1 MRANSSSPSLVVV
14 VLTVACGCTPA
25 EDQTVVIAPPAPVES
40 PPAPPPVAPTVDD
53 LLDRVQNVQS
63 GPTHGVSNAAG
74 PTQGVING
82 IADREASG
90 VPENSSIAARTIDR
104 LIYQCSDDITFA
116 ITVRGSRLQ
125 VFPPGYSNGF
135 IVLEEVATDDGVR
148 YSGYDADFRAEGDLA
163 TLSVRSARY
172 VDCVSNPAAAV
183 WQEPLRTR

>member
-14 VLTVACGCTPA
+14 VLTFACGCTPA
-25 EDQTVVIAPPAPVES
+25 EDQTVVVAPPAPVES
-40 PPAPPPVAPTVDD
+40 PPAPQPVAPTVDD

-63 GPTHGVSNAAG
+63 GPSHGVSEAG

-90 VPENSSIAARTIDR
+90 MPENSPIAARTVDR

-116 ITVRGSRLQ
+116 VTVRGSRLQ

-135 IVLEEVATDDGVR
+135 IVLEEVATNDGVR
-148 YSGYDADFRAEGDLA
+148 YSGYDADFRAKGDLA
-163 TLSVRSARY
+163 TLRVGPARY

-183 WQEPLRTR
+183 WQEPDRSR